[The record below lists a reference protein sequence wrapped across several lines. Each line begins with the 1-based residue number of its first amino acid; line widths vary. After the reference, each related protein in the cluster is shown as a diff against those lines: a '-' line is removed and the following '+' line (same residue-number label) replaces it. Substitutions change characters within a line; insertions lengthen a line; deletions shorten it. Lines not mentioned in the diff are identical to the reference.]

1 MKFIPL
7 LCASLLSITSLT
19 AAIAQTPMNIVDD
32 KTNLPEQKKDTQIK
46 ELTWMDQ
53 KRMEEEIAKV
63 NELSQTRL
71 GTPLRKDLGDLKTL
85 QRLVDKDLVA
95 ADNYEIQQA
104 MGVVLGN
111 LMLADFPNTFAWKI
125 YEDELGRSRALC
137 VRKTSDCLFPTT
149 MLSRRMEVGVKPDV
163 SKIYHDAIMLMEKH
177 LPKLPYDGGIMY
189 RLAR

>member
-1 MKFIPL
+1 MKLVSL
-7 LCASLLSITSLT
+7 LCASLLSVTSLT
-19 AAIAQTPMNIVDD
+19 AAVAQTPMNVVEDSV
-32 KTNLPEQKKDTQIK
+32 NVPEQKKNTLIK

-53 KRMEEEIAKV
+53 NRMEQEVAKI

-71 GTPLRKDLGDLKTL
+71 GTPLRKDLSDLKTL
-85 QRLVDKDLVA
+85 QRLVDKNAVA

-111 LMLADFPNTFAWKI
+111 VMLADFPNTFAWKI

-137 VRKTSDCLFPTT
+137 VRKTNDCLFPTT

-163 SKIYHDAIMLMEKH
+163 NKIYHDAIMLMEKH

-189 RLAR
+189 RFAR

>member
-1 MKFIPL
+1 MKL
-7 LCASLLSITSLT
+7 LSLVCVSLL
-19 AAIAQTPMNIVDD
+19 AIGATTTLAQTPMNVMED
-32 KTNLPEQKKDTQIK
+32 KPSLSEKKKDVQIK

-53 KRMEEEIAKV
+53 NRMEQEVAKV

-71 GTPLRKDLGDLKTL
+71 GTPLRKDLSDLKTL
-85 QRLVDKDLVA
+85 QRLVDQNLVA
-95 ADNYEIQQA
+95 NDNYGIQQA

-111 LMLADFPNTFAWKI
+111 VMLADFPNIFEWKI
-125 YEDELGRSRALC
+125 YEDEVGRSRALC

-163 SKIYHDAIMLMEKH
+163 SKVYHDAIMLMEKH

-189 RLAR
+189 RLPR